1 MQFSK
6 WKIGAV
12 ALVCML
18 LPGSVH
24 AQIVKNERLL
34 SFEEKQVPAF
44 VTTAA
49 GSQLGISDE
58 HYRDG
63 DHSLSWTFEPGA
75 ALSIKKDLKFE
86 KKDPTGKDTYL
97 SAFIVWVYNEQ
108 AQDKQ
113 IRFEFLKDGKVC
125 TSFPFGINFTGWRGA
140 WVCYERDMQGT
151 PEEGMDEIRIVAP
164 DVKGKLFFDH
174 LITASKVDARQQTA
188 DLQVP
193 FVNKGT
199 TNHWLVIYEHSLW
212 KPDIPLTDVAGA
224 QEQDIRS
231 MEKRIR
237 NMLWRGG
244 GGGGAGGR
252 RGRHGGRTSYLFRTS
267 LRGIRTYGTRLGQR
281 YVLQTGDRDKRL
293 FQPDETRRH
302 RLQQCGGCG
311 AETRVGAEIH
321 RHVRQCHRPGYCLW
335 QLLGEY
341 PPLRI

>member
-140 WVCYERDMQGT
+140 WVCYERDMQGMLYT
-151 PEEGMDEIRIVAP
+151 PSALSDKEMQSIREKYDFYRITYKNGKVAGRPIYFVRHSEAYERMVPDWDKDMFSRLGIEISDYFNLMKRVAIAYNNAEDAALKHELKQKFIAMYDNATDQGIAYGSCWGNIHHYGYSMRGLFVAYFLMK
-164 DVKGKLFFDH
+164 DVLREAGKLEEAVRTLNWYAITNEAVSYTH
-174 LITASKVDARQQTA
+174 LTLPTI
-188 DLQVP
+188 
-193 FVNKGT
+193 
-199 TNHWLVIYEHSLW
+199 
-212 KPDIPLTDVAGA
+212 
-224 QEQDIRS
+224 
-231 MEKRIR
+231 
-237 NMLWRGG
+237 
-244 GGGGAGGR
+244 
-252 RGRHGGRTSYLFRTS
+252 
-267 LRGIRTYGTRLGQR
+267 LR
-281 YVLQTGDRDKRL
+281 V
-293 FQPDETRRH
+293 
-302 RLQQCGGCG
+302 
-311 AETRVGAEIH
+311 
-321 RHVRQCHRPGYCLW
+321 
-335 QLLGEY
+335 
-341 PPLRI
+341 